1 VIRLHHSKDTTRYSG
16 IRAVSRLHGSTGLP
30 RQLSRK
36 LYVLDL
42 QLWFHRRHR
51 GLELGHANRPAWQ
64 RSRRLSTNSS
74 TFGAESD
81 GKSYD
86 IIRRQRSSNG
96 VLSTLLPFPSTL
108 CSPASFFR
116 NLRTTSLPLI
126 RVVTCHRRFSKRT
139 IAVPTRYGK
148 ILLVTELYARTR
160 KDCTSHDHSGSATKK
175 SRPDDHMPLIR

>member
-1 VIRLHHSKDTTRYSG
+1 MVLQDYR
-16 IRAVSRLHGSTGLP
+16 GSF
-30 RQLSRK
+30 SRK

-51 GLELGHANRPAWQ
+51 GLELGHANRPAG
-64 RSRRLSTNSS
+64 SVPRLSTNSS

-96 VLSTLLPFPSTL
+96 VLSKYI
-108 CSPASFFR
+108 ASFSFDVVFASIILPKFKNDVSPIDPR
-116 NLRTTSLPLI
+116 CCAIVVFQSEPSLYRPDTERYYWLPSS
-126 RVVTCHRRFSKRT
+126 CSYSKGLHKPR
-139 IAVPTRYGK
+139 
-148 ILLVTELYARTR
+148 
-160 KDCTSHDHSGSATKK
+160 SFSGSATKK